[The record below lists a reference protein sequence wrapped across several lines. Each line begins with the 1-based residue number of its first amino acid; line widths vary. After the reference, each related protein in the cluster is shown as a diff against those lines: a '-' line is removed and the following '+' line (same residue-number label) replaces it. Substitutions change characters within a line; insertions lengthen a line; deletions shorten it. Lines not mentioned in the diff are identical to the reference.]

1 MNPIELVHFAA
12 GKALSSSAVFLFL
25 TVLLLAASRRISNS
39 IILFALQS
47 AIITAQVMA
56 TAYTE
61 KSAEAWIV
69 ALMLFTLKVVALPSA
84 LIWLVKLLK
93 AQRAMRTSVSSAKGV
108 FIAVLMIF
116 LSYVAVQP
124 YARESRVAE
133 DTLVAAVALILTG
146 AFLMVSHRMALM
158 QIIGLLV
165 LENGIFLAA
174 LTTTFGMPL
183 VIEIG
188 VFFDF
193 LMGILIMGIFAFR
206 IRDTFE
212 HLDVTR
218 LRRLRG

>member
-1 MNPIELVHFAA
+1 MHLNLVHLAV
-12 GKALSSSAVFLFL
+12 GKTLSSSAVFLFL
-25 TVLLLAASRRISNS
+25 TVLLLAASRRVSTS
-39 IILFALQS
+39 IVLFALQS

-61 KSAEAWIV
+61 ASTEAWVV
-69 ALMLFTLKVVALPSA
+69 AALVFTLKVVTIPSA
-84 LIWLVKLLK
+84 LLWLVKRLK
-93 AQRAMRTSVSSAKGV
+93 ASRGIKPAIGSGAAV
-108 FIAVLMIF
+108 FVAALMIF
-116 LSYVAVQP
+116 LSYLAVQP
-124 YARESRVAE
+124 YARASRIPE
-133 DTLVAAVALILTG
+133 DTLAAAVALILTG
-146 AFLMVSHRMALM
+146 AFLMVSHRTALM
-158 QIIGLLV
+158 QIVGLLV

-188 VFFDF
+188 VFFDL
-193 LMGILIMGIFAFR
+193 LMGILIMGVFAFR